1 MKRNKKKEKERD
13 TKNVIIYCRVSSDE
27 QKKGSSLEVQEE
39 RLVRECQRRKYNIID
54 IQHWED
60 ESGKTFE
67 KRPVMSN
74 ILEYIKKH
82 SNDVDML
89 LCLRW
94 NRFSR
99 KLSQATNKIDE
110 LREKYDVEV
119 NTIEEPI
126 NYDAALW
133 TTQIG
138 MYLGQAESDNL
149 TRSKGTKDG
158 IHGTLEKGKW
168 PNRAPRGYKNV
179 HVTDDNG
186 FVIDKLVEIDT
197 DVSPII
203 RKVFIEIAKG
213 IEAPCYIRR
222 KLCPSIPESSFLDMI
237 RNPFYK
243 GYVFVPEFKGIKEH
257 LKKGVHKAIIDEE
270 TFDKVQEILDGKQK
284 HNPKLT
290 KAVNPDLYL
299 RKFLVCPICGHALTG
314 SESKGN
320 GGKYAYYHCCHDG
333 KHLRKRADEVNEGFA
348 RYVSGLTPNDEVL
361 SLYKEVLSDIRGE
374 QCREA
379 RNKADDLEKEVRRV
393 EEMLNAL
400 DDKLC
405 SGTISDENY
414 SRISQRYEKQISDL
428 KQQIEVMKN
437 PNRANI
443 EPKLSYSISL
453 LDNMEG
459 FFRDAPVKVKI
470 KLLGSIFPEKIE
482 FDGKNYRT
490 NGYNKLLDLICQ
502 QAKELREPK
511 KVDGERFSSFPVSV
525 PRAET

>member
-1 MKRNKKKEKERD
+1 M
-13 TKNVIIYCRVSSDE
+13 SSDE

-168 PNRAPRGYKNV
+168 PN
-179 HVTDDNG
+179 
-186 FVIDKLVEIDT
+186 KL
-197 DVSPII
+197 
-203 RKVFIEIAKG
+203 
-213 IEAPCYIRR
+213 
-222 KLCPSIPESSFLDMI
+222 
-237 RNPFYK
+237 
-243 GYVFVPEFKGIKEH
+243 
-257 LKKGVHKAIIDEE
+257 
-270 TFDKVQEILDGKQK
+270 IL
-284 HNPKLT
+284 H
-290 KAVNPDLYL
+290 
-299 RKFLVCPICGHALTG
+299 
-314 SESKGN
+314 
-320 GGKYAYYHCCHDG
+320 
-333 KHLRKRADEVNEGFA
+333 
-348 RYVSGLTPNDEVL
+348 
-361 SLYKEVLSDIRGE
+361 
-374 QCREA
+374 
-379 RNKADDLEKEVRRV
+379 
-393 EEMLNAL
+393 
-400 DDKLC
+400 
-405 SGTISDENY
+405 
-414 SRISQRYEKQISDL
+414 
-428 KQQIEVMKN
+428 
-437 PNRANI
+437 
-443 EPKLSYSISL
+443 
-453 LDNMEG
+453 
-459 FFRDAPVKVKI
+459 
-470 KLLGSIFPEKIE
+470 
-482 FDGKNYRT
+482 
-490 NGYNKLLDLICQ
+490 
-502 QAKELREPK
+502 
-511 KVDGERFSSFPVSV
+511 
-525 PRAET
+525 